1 MNAQTTY
8 FHHSPPPLEGTASSR
23 GRSAEQPQFSRKPY
37 YSSVRTTAVERGGGG
52 GGRRNLSCACG
63 QFKQASIYHPI
74 YPNGGIQVPGLCN
87 QDSIIDSHTCT
98 AKSCK

>member
-8 FHHSPPPLEGTASSR
+8 LHHSPPPLEGTVSSR
-23 GRSAEQPQFSRKPY
+23 GRRAEQLQFSHKPY
-37 YSSVRTTAVERGGGG
+37 YRSVRTTAIERGGE
-52 GGRRNLSCACG
+52 RHLSHVCG

-74 YPNGGIQVPGLCN
+74 CPNGGIQVPGLCN